1 MVSAS
6 IMIDFYHPTRI
17 MPSELGFFPALSG
30 LMNIIIVED
39 TPFQQKFLQKMLS
52 HRDDITQLLTAGDG
66 KEGFNII
73 KQHLDL
79 DLIITDHN
87 MPLVSGLELIR
98 QLKADQEVKHIPVII
113 MSAEVPKEHMLE
125 AIESGAEMEI
135 LKPFTAK
142 DLNKSIDYILRKGDS
157 LSFIELTGKIK
168 EMESEL
174 NRLKQQLVEKKKAH
188 GNNNLNV

>member
-1 MVSAS
+1 
-6 IMIDFYHPTRI
+6 
-17 MPSELGFFPALSG
+17 
-30 LMNIIIVED
+30 MNIIIVED

-52 HRDDITQLLTAGDG
+52 HRDDITQLLTAGNG
-66 KEGFNII
+66 EEGFKII
-73 KQHLDL
+73 KEHHDL

-87 MPLVSGLELIR
+87 MPIVSGIELIR
-98 QLKADQEVKHIPVII
+98 QLKADQDVKHIPVII

-142 DLNKSIDYILRKGDS
+142 ELNKSIDYILRKGDS
-157 LSFIELTGKIK
+157 ISFIDLAVKIK

-174 NRLKQQLVEKKKAH
+174 NRLKQQLVEKKKDL
-188 GNNNLNV
+188 GNDNLNA